1 MAFNLRFAGNRDGE
15 NGHCQVGGPTL
26 LKHEEMQSDLA
37 LFEFDSEDGNTPR
50 LRVGKSAEKHGQRQ
64 AEHMKEI
71 SERPVEQVPEDKI
84 LRVADPD
91 FVLQK
96 KSRKGSNPKCWTSL
110 RKGALPSAELVGLLE
125 GVETIHDVEHDTNIG
140 TTKAGRFLFAS
151 LCSSSM
157 QFIRCSWPHVHCK
170 QDNLSIECCS
180 SAIHPGK
187 MSLFI
192 ASIKIRTPCYMK

>member
-1 MAFNLRFAGNRDGE
+1 
-15 NGHCQVGGPTL
+15 
-26 LKHEEMQSDLA
+26 
-37 LFEFDSEDGNTPR
+37 
-50 LRVGKSAEKHGQRQ
+50 
-64 AEHMKEI
+64 MKEI

-96 KSRKGSNPKCWTSL
+96 KSRKGSNPKSWTSL

-125 GVETIHDVEHDTNIG
+125 GVENIHDVEHDTNIG

-170 QDNLSIECCS
+170 QDNLSTECCS

-192 ASIKIRTPCYMK
+192 ASIKIRTPTPKCLF